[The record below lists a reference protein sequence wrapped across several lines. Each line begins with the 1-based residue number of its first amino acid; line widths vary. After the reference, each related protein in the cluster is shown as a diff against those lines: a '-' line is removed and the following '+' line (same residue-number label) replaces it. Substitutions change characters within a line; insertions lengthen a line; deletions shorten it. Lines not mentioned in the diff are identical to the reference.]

1 MGNYFTSTVEDQNK
15 ERADL
20 IEGINKVGSELSHT
34 YATKYLDPDFC
45 NQVTMISTDNLVQ
58 YQKHVVN
65 NKSYAFGYIG
75 DVPETKDAICDTI
88 KMEYEHKQAL
98 VTLILNCFKE
108 CSARIDS
115 LAKGPICRTN
125 PDVLER
131 SKCPPGEWREHVVP
145 PDAAV
150 AENQPWFDLLNEFH
164 KTFMKNLSVLKKI
177 LDDLQSHDAYNSL
190 EEVKAM
196 TQTVNKVT
204 ETVASD
210 CGRLQRHILT
220 IPTFTSDA
228 IARRSKNQADR
239 AQMARARRAALASGS
254 H

>member
-1 MGNYFTSTVEDQNK
+1 MIED
-15 ERADL
+15 
-20 IEGINKVGSELSHT
+20 INKVGSQLSHT

-45 NQVTMISTDNLVQ
+45 NQVTMINTDDLVQ
-58 YQKHVVN
+58 YQTHVVN

-75 DVPETKDAICDTI
+75 DVPETKETICATI

-115 LAKGPICRTN
+115 LAKGPICRNN
-125 PDVLER
+125 PNVLDR
-131 SKCPPGEWREHVVP
+131 TKCAPSEWQEHVVP

-150 AENQPWFDLLNEFH
+150 GENEEWFRALNEFH
-164 KTFMKNLSVLKKI
+164 TTFMKNLAVLKKI
-177 LDDLQSHDAYNSL
+177 LDDLQNHDAYNSL
-190 EEVKAM
+190 EEIKAM
-196 TQTVNKVT
+196 TKTVNKVT
-204 ETVASD
+204 ETVGRD

-220 IPTFTSDA
+220 IPTFTTDE
-228 IARRSKNQADR
+228 IARRGKKEADR
-239 AQMARARRAALASGS
+239 AQMARARRAALA

>member
-15 ERADL
+15 ERADM
-20 IEGINKVGSELSHT
+20 IEDINKVGSQLSHT

-45 NQVTMISTDNLVQ
+45 NQVTMISTDELTQ
-58 YQKHVVN
+58 FQKHVVN

-75 DVPETKDAICDTI
+75 DVPETKEAICSTI

-115 LAKGPICRTN
+115 LAKGPICRNN
-125 PDVLER
+125 PNILER
-131 SKCPPGEWREHVVP
+131 SKCPPGEWQEHVVP

-150 AENQPWFDLLNEFH
+150 AENQPWFAALNEYH
-164 KTFMKNLSVLKKI
+164 KTFMKNLARLKKI

-190 EEVKAM
+190 EEIKAM
-196 TQTVNKVT
+196 TKEVNKLT
-204 ETVASD
+204 ERVGED

-220 IPTFTSDA
+220 IPTFTTDE
-228 IARRSKNQADR
+228 IARRSKKDADR
-239 AQMARARRAALASGS
+239 AQMAMARRAALASGS